1 MKKIQHECL
10 SPLILENFVLLYHAE
25 TGIATSV
32 AAASA
37 AFSRASSSEATGRIV
52 LSDKTRLLVSH
63 LLCCLHNIPLEYVI
77 PHSVALHVARVST
90 QRVLRLQM
98 V

>member
-10 SPLILENFVLLYHAE
+10 SPLILENFILLYHAE

-37 AFSRASSSEATGRIV
+37 AFSRTSGSEATGRVV
-52 LSDKTRLLVSH
+52 LGDKTGLLVSH

-77 PHSVALHVARVST
+77 PHSVTHHAARVSA
-90 QRVLRLQM
+90 RCVLRLQM
-98 V
+98 I

>member
-1 MKKIQHECL
+1 MPI
-10 SPLILENFVLLYHAE
+10 ILGCTIALFAIEHRM
-25 TGIATSV
+25 TGTFFGAT
-32 AAASA
+32 
-37 AFSRASSSEATGRIV
+37 SSEAAGRIV